1 MEATQI
7 LSAESVDKAL
17 DIVYANMLGYDGIA
31 NFRNPEV
38 SAVVLFRRQEETNR
52 TIECRI
58 LYTTFPNDIAD
69 KVDEA
74 KKLIKLFL
82 GAFTKREKATHFLER
97 CFTLGELQVI
107 NVSICGVPMT
117 ITPRNSEE
125 ELFCRWSDLYKKMYS

>member
-7 LSAESVDKAL
+7 LSAKLVDKAF
-17 DIVYANMLGYDGIA
+17 DVMYANMLGYDSIA
-31 NFRNPEV
+31 NFKNPEA
-38 SAVVLFRRQEETNR
+38 SAVVLFRRPEETNR

-82 GAFTKREKATHFLER
+82 GAFTKREKAKHFLET
-97 CFTLGELQVI
+97 CFTLGKLQVI

-117 ITPRNSEE
+117 ITPWNSEE

>member
-7 LSAESVDKAL
+7 WSGKSADKAF
-17 DIVYANMLGYDGIA
+17 DVMYANMLYYDGIA
-31 NFRNPEV
+31 NFKNPEA
-38 SAVVLFRRQEETNR
+38 SAVVLFRRPEETNR

>member
-38 SAVVLFRRQEETNR
+38 SAVVLFRRQKETDR
-52 TIECRI
+52 TIVCEL
-58 LYTTFPNDIAD
+58 LYHPFPNDTAD
-69 KVDEA
+69 KNDEA

-82 GAFTKREKATHFLER
+82 GVFTKREKAKDFLEAL
-97 CFTLGELQVI
+97 FIVGVLQAI
-107 NVSICGVPMT
+107 YVSICGVPMI
-117 ITPRNSEE
+117 ITPWDSEE
-125 ELFCRWSDLYKKMYS
+125 ELFCRWSNLYEKMYS